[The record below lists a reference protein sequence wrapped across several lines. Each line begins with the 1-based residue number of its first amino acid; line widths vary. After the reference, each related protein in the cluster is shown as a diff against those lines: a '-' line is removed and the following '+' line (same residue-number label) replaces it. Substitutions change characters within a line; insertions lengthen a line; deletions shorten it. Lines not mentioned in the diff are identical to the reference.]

1 MILYKY
7 RNYTENTK
15 KRTLEIINK
24 QELYFAGIESF
35 NDPFDGRVH
44 LRTDGKL
51 NEIKAAQIRTQYTM
65 NLKKEEKFEGITF
78 ESARKLVDEKITEE
92 FITDEKEIESRKQ
105 RIQKIHNQK
114 GVLALSSKN
123 DNILM
128 WSHYTFNHKGV
139 CFGFEFDTS
148 SFPTPKRIKYQ
159 THYDDIWGWLYTDEE
174 IVDRILYSKSVD
186 WEYEDEYRIVI
197 DGIRADIFTPDSL
210 KEIVFGSMMS
220 PEDKLEIIDEC
231 KKNNLNPTFK
241 QATLDVELFK
251 INIENYCS

>member
-7 RNYTENTK
+7 RNYTETTK

-24 QELYFAGIESF
+24 QELFYAGIESF
-35 NDPFDGRVH
+35 NDPFDGMVH
-44 LRTDGKL
+44 LRFDGKL

-65 NLKKEEKFEGITF
+65 NLKKEEKFQGITF
-78 ESARKLVDEKITEE
+78 EAAHKLVNENVTEE
-92 FITDEKEIESRKQ
+92 FISNESEIKDRIE

-114 GVLALSSKN
+114 GVLSLSSKN

-139 CFGFEFDTS
+139 CFGFEFDNDS
-148 SFPTPKRIKYQ
+148 IPRPKRIKYQ

-197 DGIRADIFTPDSL
+197 DSIRAEAFSPDSL

-220 PEDKLEIIDEC
+220 TEDKIEIINEC
-231 KKNNLNPTFK
+231 KKFGLNPILK

-251 INIENYCS
+251 INIGTIST